1 MLASLSLKPKAIAC
15 GSCRPKNLT
24 ITAEGHIYK
33 CNRIAKYANCV
44 IGNVWNGLDTEN
56 EYYKIFIDPV
66 TRDNECKVCNIFPI
80 CRGGCKVVS
89 ALFDKKNTCE
99 IYRDH
104 SELVKLY
111 YNELLKG
118 K

>member
-33 CNRIAKYANCV
+33 CNRIAEYANCV
-44 IGNVWNGLDTEN
+44 IGNEWNGLDTEN

-66 TRDNECKVCNIFPI
+66 TRDNECKVSIYFQFVE
-80 CRGGCKVVS
+80 VV
-89 ALFDKKNTCE
+89 
-99 IYRDH
+99 
-104 SELVKLY
+104 VKWY
-111 YNELLKG
+111 
-118 K
+118 